1 MDSTFTAH
9 HLFDIW
15 FLAQTFAFDGRTLH
29 DAMRSTFG
37 RRNTE
42 LSSGNLAK
50 LLNELADDAS
60 KQTQWR
66 AFLRKSSLLV
76 EDDLVAVNRASHDFL
91 VPLSGGEITGGS
103 TPIAWEPG
111 GPWLEAKAD

>member
-1 MDSTFTAH
+1 
-9 HLFDIW
+9 
-15 FLAQTFAFDGRTLH
+15 
-29 DAMRSTFG
+29 
-37 RRNTE
+37 
-42 LSSGNLAK
+42 
-50 LLNELADDAS
+50 
-60 KQTQWR
+60 
-66 AFLRKSSLLV
+66 V